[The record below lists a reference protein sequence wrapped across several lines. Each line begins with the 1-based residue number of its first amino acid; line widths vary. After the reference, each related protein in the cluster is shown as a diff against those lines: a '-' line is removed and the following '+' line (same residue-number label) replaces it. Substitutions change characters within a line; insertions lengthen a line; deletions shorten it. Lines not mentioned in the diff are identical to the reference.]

1 MLLFICVVS
10 DYTIMSARKWSLRVS
25 LFIVCAL
32 NSYEKLLS
40 LKETVR
46 ICYHF
51 VNCKWKSVDVIR
63 ISEQLMILLPLKE
76 KVSISIFD
84 WMEFWKGESFIVDW
98 YILLYFGV
106 LITNMIMK
114 ITNKVILTVICRAIW
129 LSVTTQHACQYVLSC
144 WKMDKMYNFFTT
156 FHAKWLSSHLSALLR
171 GARLFTRKECEKNCI
186 LNVWLWKWPCR
197 KFSLSYS

>member
-1 MLLFICVVS
+1 MRTYLSMRYTIRFFIGIQMLLFICVVS

-98 YILLYFGV
+98 Y
-106 LITNMIMK
+106 T
-114 ITNKVILTVICRAIW
+114 TVFWCADYKYDHENYQQGHFDCHLPRNLAKRHYSAC
-129 LSVTTQHACQYVLSC
+129 LSVRAVVL
-144 WKMDKMYNFFTT
+144 KD
-156 FHAKWLSSHLSALLR
+156 
-171 GARLFTRKECEKNCI
+171 G
-186 LNVWLWKWPCR
+186 
-197 KFSLSYS
+197 